1 MDAGYTKDCP
11 FDCKYCYIWHI
22 HTTTAKKR
30 TKRQLKNAQKQK
42 DRGNGINKSWV
53 HNKKHTHTTNMTGY
67 NIFIYILFFFGSP
80 SQQKSYNKND
90 NKSKFFCKWHLFV
103 FYKKRPK
110 KFHPCV
116 CVSKVFKILSTA
128 WHTQEICILVKKKKL
143 NIFILEWHFLFDF
156 NFYICIK
163 LF

>member
-1 MDAGYTKDCP
+1 MHKKA
-11 FDCKYCYIWHI
+11 
-22 HTTTAKKR
+22 AKKYKK
-30 TKRQLKNAQKQK
+30 TERQRRRYSQVMGTQQKK
-42 DRGNGINKSWV
+42 
-53 HNKKHTHTTNMTGY
+53 THTTNMTGY